1 MKEVYVITGG
11 NGGMAEALE
20 LIVGKDYDL
29 LLTFRSQEKADAHLA
44 KLAEQGIE
52 AEGYVCAV
60 EDREQVKALAEHAKA
75 KGPVKAVVHTA
86 GVSPSLA
93 PGGGYEIMKT
103 NVLGTINVVE
113 EFYDVVTEGGSVLTL
128 SSTGG
133 HSYKDLFPKEPADIK
148 LIDDYTDPDH
158 IDKLFKLAQE
168 TTVKFG
174 GAVSEDWM
182 CYCISKYFVIRY
194 TARNAFRYYRNKG
207 VRINSVSP
215 GNFATRMG
223 LIEKENTE
231 GEGQQLLAAIH
242 RFGEP
247 NEIAQVMAFMTSDLA
262 SDVTG
267 EDWLVDGGAMV
278 GLTMAQIQ

>member
-1 MKEVYVITGG
+1 MQEVYVITGS

-44 KLAEQGIE
+44 KLAEQGISAE
-52 AEGYVCAV
+52 AYVCAV
-60 EDREQVKALAEHAKA
+60 EDRKQVKALAEYARA

-93 PGGGYEIMKT
+93 SGGGYEILKT

-113 EFYDVVTEGGSVLTL
+113 EFYDVVAEGGSVLTL

-133 HSYKDLFPKEPADIK
+133 HSYKDLFPKEPADIQ
-148 LIDDYTDPDH
+148 LIDDYTNPEH
-158 IDKLFKLAQE
+158 IDKTHELAKAV
-168 TTVKFG
+168 TVNFG
-174 GAVSEDWM
+174 RAVSEEWM
-182 CYCISKYFVIRY
+182 CYCMSKYFVIRY

-207 VRINSVSP
+207 VRINSISP
-215 GNFATRMG
+215 GNFATRMD

-231 GEGQQLLAAIH
+231 GKGQQAMAAIH
-242 RFGEP
+242 RFGKP
-247 NEIAQVMAFMTSDLA
+247 NEIAQVMAFMTSDFA

-267 EDWLVDGGAMV
+267 EDWLVDDGAMV